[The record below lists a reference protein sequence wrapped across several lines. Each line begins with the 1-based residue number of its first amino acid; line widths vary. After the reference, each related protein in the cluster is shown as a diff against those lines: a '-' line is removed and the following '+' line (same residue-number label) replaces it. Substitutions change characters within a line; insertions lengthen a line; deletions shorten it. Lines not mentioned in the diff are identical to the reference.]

1 MQGIDGNLAAKSYH
15 PTIIKLNKGISFL
28 FSEEKETKACTRL
41 VKSNPTFQ
49 RPLWSQEREAA
60 HLSQVSD
67 NFNTKALRPGG
78 FPVIS
83 SPGRQ
88 EHKVKDESEKS
99 LSLRQCLDT
108 NW

>member
-28 FSEEKETKACTRL
+28 FSFLRRRKQKLSRGW
-41 VKSNPTFQ
+41 SNLIPPF
-49 RPLWSQEREAA
+49 RGHCGEERESA
-60 HLSQVSD
+60 HLSQVSG

-78 FPVIS
+78 LPVIS

-88 EHKVKDESEKS
+88 EHKAKDESEKS
-99 LSLRQCLDT
+99 LSP
-108 NW
+108 